1 MYMRTTLIAGWAMS
15 ALACLPAFAAG
26 TVVKVELQDVT
37 NDGTT
42 KTMRMALDH
51 TSVKSGPVT
60 FQATNESK
68 TLVHEMLVIP
78 TSLAASAL
86 PYDAKKDV
94 FIENQVESLGEIEE
108 LQPGKSGEL
117 TLTLRAG
124 SYLLACNQPG
134 HLHADMWSKFTV
146 TP

>member
-15 ALACLPAFAAG
+15 ALACLLAFAAG

-51 TSVKSGPVT
+51 TSVKAGPVT

-117 TLTLRAG
+117 TLRLKAG
-124 SYLLACNQPG
+124 SYLLACNQPAICTRTCG
-134 HLHADMWSKFTV
+134 PSS
-146 TP
+146 P

>member
-1 MYMRTTLIAGWAMS
+1 MYMRTTLIAGSAMS

-37 NDGTT
+37 NNGTT

-51 TSVKSGPVT
+51 ASVKAGPII
-60 FQATNESK
+60 QARNKSK

-78 TSLAASAL
+78 TSLTASAL

-94 FIENQVESLGEIEE
+94 FIENQVGSLGEIEE

-117 TLTLRAG
+117 TLTLKAG